1 MSDGMGT
8 GFRIPLVILRSPFGP
23 KFYNVNETDSKVIVK
38 IKWENT
44 YKNVNLK
51 AEAYSPV

>member
-23 KFYNVNETDSKVIVK
+23 KFYNVNEINSKVIVK
-38 IKWENT
+38 IK
-44 YKNVNLK
+44 
-51 AEAYSPV
+51 